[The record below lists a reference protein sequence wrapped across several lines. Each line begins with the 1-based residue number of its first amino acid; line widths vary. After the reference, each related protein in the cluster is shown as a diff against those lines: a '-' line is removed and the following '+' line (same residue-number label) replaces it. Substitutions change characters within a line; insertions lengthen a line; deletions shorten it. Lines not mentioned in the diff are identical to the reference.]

1 MERGGLFVDDGNR
14 AWREFSFTGRRAAA
28 QLGGFIYRAA
38 MREEFIFMEA
48 KVQKKIQEPN
58 VLLFLFFMLIVSAV
72 LTHIVPAGSY
82 DRYFNEDIGRTI
94 VDPNSYRAVEQNP
107 VWIMDTLASIPN
119 GIMHNIWVIAI
130 IFAYGG
136 AFGII
141 ARTRLIEDGI
151 TRSLD
156 KVQKL
161 SWLIIPIVCM
171 IFSAGGAFVGIQQ
184 SFWAFTPLVAVL
196 AVAMGYD
203 VVVAFVMV
211 AVANNIGYMCGPMN
225 VWNVGVAQ
233 EISELPMF
241 SGMGLRMFCWLLF
254 MTLLIGYT
262 FIYCRKIKKDPTK
275 SIVYDLEPA
284 IKLEANFEVN
294 FSPRRKAALGL
305 LLAGFLILIYLIG
318 VQGMSS
324 GTQIGAY
331 LIGMSIVV
339 ALVNGETP
347 NGIAD
352 GFVQGVQNIL
362 VPSLVVG
369 MAGGVLLILQQG
381 NTLDAILHAAVT
393 VLAETSSVFAAMMI
407 YLFQFLFNFLVPSG
421 TAQAATTMP
430 IIAPL
435 SDMVGVSRQVSILV
449 FQFGDGFSNMLWP
462 TAVLAPLAFTNIPF
476 RRWIKWF
483 MPFTY
488 IFIVVSGLIVYYAIA
503 TGY

>member
-1 MERGGLFVDDGNR
+1 
-14 AWREFSFTGRRAAA
+14 
-28 QLGGFIYRAA
+28 
-38 MREEFIFMEA
+38 MEA
-48 KVQKKIQEPN
+48 KAKKSIEAPN
-58 VLLFLFFMLIVSAV
+58 VLLFLFFMLVVSAA

-82 DRYFNEDIGRTI
+82 DRYYNEEIGRTI
-94 VDPNSYRAVEQNP
+94 VNPDSYRAVEQNP
-107 VWIMDTLASIPN
+107 VWIMDTLAAIPN
-119 GIMHNIWVIAI
+119 GIQQNIWVIAI

-161 SWLIIPIVCM
+161 SWLIIPIVAM

-184 SFWAFTPLVAVL
+184 SFWAFIPLVAVL

-211 AVANNIGYMCGPMN
+211 AVANNIGFMCGPMSI
-225 VWNVGVAQ
+225 WNVGVAQ
-233 EISELPMF
+233 EISELPLF
-241 SGMGLRMFCWLLF
+241 SGMGLRLFCWLLF
-254 MTLLIGYT
+254 MAMLIGYT

-275 SIVYDLEPA
+275 SIVYDLESTVKFDA
-284 IKLEANFEVN
+284 DFEVN
-294 FSPRRKAALGL
+294 FTPRRKVALGL
-305 LLAGFLILIYLIG
+305 MLAGFLILIYLIG
-318 VQGMSS
+318 FQGVTS
-324 GTQIGAY
+324 GTKIGAY
-331 LIGMSIVV
+331 LIGMDIVV
-339 ALVNGETP
+339 ALVNGETA

-352 GFVQGVQNIL
+352 GFVQGIQNIL

-381 NTLDAILHAAVT
+381 NTLDAILHAAVM
-393 VLAETSSVFAAMMI
+393 VLSETSSVFAAMMI
-407 YLFQFLFNFLVPSG
+407 YLFQFAFNFLVPSG

-435 SDMVGVSRQVSILV
+435 SDMVNVSRQVAVLV

-462 TAVLAPLAFTNIPF
+462 TAVLAPLSFTNIPF
-476 RRWIKWF
+476 RRWVKWF
-483 MPFTY
+483 MPFTA
-488 IFIVVSGLIVYYAIA
+488 IFAAVSCLIIYYAIV